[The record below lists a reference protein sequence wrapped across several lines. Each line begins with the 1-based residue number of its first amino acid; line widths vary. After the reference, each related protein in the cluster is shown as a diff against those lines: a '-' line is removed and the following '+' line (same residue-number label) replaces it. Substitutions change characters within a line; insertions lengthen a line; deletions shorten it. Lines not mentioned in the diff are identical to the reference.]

1 MMTEVKLSEEKV
13 RKYRNIYI
21 SGPISGRERL
31 EYIKHFK
38 AAEDRLESQGY
49 RVFNPAKVSDSL
61 PSDLSHDEYMAIC
74 MSMLSICG
82 SIYMLKGWKS
92 SCGANREFGYAMGKG
107 RAISYEENERAKT
120 ENGMEE

>member
-1 MMTEVKLSEEKV
+1 MLHNRKVKKMMTEDKLSEEKV

-74 MSMLSICG
+74 
-82 SIYMLKGWKS
+82 IYMLKGWKS

-107 RAISYEENERAKT
+107 IAISYEENERAET